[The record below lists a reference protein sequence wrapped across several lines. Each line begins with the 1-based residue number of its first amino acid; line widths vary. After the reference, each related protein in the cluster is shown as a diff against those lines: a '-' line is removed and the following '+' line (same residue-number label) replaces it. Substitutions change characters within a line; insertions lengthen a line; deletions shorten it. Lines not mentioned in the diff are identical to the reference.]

1 MNAKTVI
8 AFIAGVTVGSLATWK
23 FVETKYKQIADEEIK
38 SVVEQFNTRYDAGDT
53 VTDQTEPVEEEKP
66 WRATKPDI
74 MEYAAKI
81 RDAKYALDQY
91 DNENKEEEGGDEF
104 MDSDKPYVIS
114 PDEFDELD
122 DYEIRSFTYYED
134 GILTDEE
141 NHVVENV
148 DELVGKD
155 SLNTFG
161 YYEQDSVFVR
171 NDALRTDFEI
181 LRDVR
186 NYTDVHTMPHLEDE

>member
-8 AFIAGVTVGSLATWK
+8 AFIAGVTIGSLVTWK

-38 SVVEQFNTRYDAGDT
+38 SVVEQFNSRQNGCDD
-53 VTDQTEPVEEEKP
+53 TEPVEEEQAP
-66 WRATKPDI
+66 WRVEKPDI
-74 MEYAAKI
+74 MEYAARIKEA
-81 RDAKYALDQY
+81 RYALDLH
-91 DNENKEEEGGDEF
+91 DAKNEEEEGGDEF

-114 PDEFDELD
+114 PEEFDELD

-141 NHVVENV
+141 NHIVENV

-155 SLNTFG
+155 SLDTFG

-171 NDALRTDFEI
+171 NDALKTDFEI